1 MIYTARPVAPSDADI
16 EVHGFVSFR
25 LGKQW
30 LGVPVVRVQ
39 EVLASQTLYAVPL
52 APAEVAGFLN
62 LRGQIV
68 TVIDVRRR
76 LGLPAR
82 DDGEAGMN
90 IVVRDEEE
98 LFSLLVD
105 EVGDVIEAATGDL
118 EPLPPTLG
126 ENWRACSEAIVRLPD
141 RLLVIADTEA
151 LLARQSEPEP

>member
-1 MIYTARPVAPSDADI
+1 MIYPAHSLKLAPAEA

-25 LGKQW
+25 LGTQW

-39 EVLASQTLYAVPL
+39 EVLASQTIFPVPL

-68 TVIDVRRR
+68 TVIDVGHR

-82 DDGEAGMN
+82 RPEEGGMN
-90 IVVRDEEE
+90 IVVRVEDE

-105 EVGDVIEAATGDL
+105 EVGDVVEAGVTEL
-118 EPLPPTLG
+118 ESLPPTLTAR
-126 ENWRACSEAIVRLPD
+126 WRAFCESVIRLPSG
-141 RLLVIADTEA
+141 LLVVMSIDRTLGIAAGEA
-151 LLARQSEPEP
+151 P